1 MDRKDKD
8 KEVLNFLTRLRRENR
23 SELVERV
30 VWFCFCLKRLVGWF
44 WWIKTRSVS
53 SQNHFF
59 FSHLGGFVRWRRDIF
74 SSEERVGP
82 AAGWLHPIARP
93 RAASC
98 PDGQRNLLNCP
109 PPLPNNQVLHGGATS
124 CRERRRRGGG
134 ATARTRR
141 GGGGRGGGGEGGG
154 AFHPSD
160 VKLVGGQVV
169 HEGLH
174 QEVGGE
180 VEDQAEGD
188 GDGES
193 RQGLLEDGQ
202 QQQGQA
208 QALGVTG
215 ESGR

>member
-1 MDRKDKD
+1 M
-8 KEVLNFLTRLRRENR
+8 V
-23 SELVERV
+23 
-30 VWFCFCLKRLVGWF
+30 
-44 WWIKTRSVS
+44 
-53 SQNHFF
+53 
-59 FSHLGGFVRWRRDIF
+59 
-74 SSEERVGP
+74 
-82 AAGWLHPIARP
+82 A
-93 RAASC
+93 
-98 PDGQRNLLNCP
+98 
-109 PPLPNNQVLHGGATS
+109 PLPVGSGGAEAEEQQ
-124 CRERRRRGGG
+124 RELE
-134 ATARTRR
+134 
-141 GGGGRGGGGEGGG
+141 GGGGEAEEEKGRG
-154 AFHPSD
+154 FPSD

-215 ESGR
+215 ESGW

>member
-1 MDRKDKD
+1 M
-8 KEVLNFLTRLRRENR
+8 
-23 SELVERV
+23 
-30 VWFCFCLKRLVGWF
+30 
-44 WWIKTRSVS
+44 
-53 SQNHFF
+53 
-59 FSHLGGFVRWRRDIF
+59 RWRRDIF

-82 AAGWLHPIARP
+82 AAGWLHPIARR

-109 PPLPNNQVLHGGATS
+109 PPPFPTAKSCMVAPLPVGSGGAEAEEQQ
-124 CRERRRRGGG
+124 RELEGGRR
-134 ATARTRR
+134 
-141 GGGGRGGGGEGGG
+141 GGGRGGGGEGGG

>member
-1 MDRKDKD
+1 M
-8 KEVLNFLTRLRRENR
+8 V
-23 SELVERV
+23 
-30 VWFCFCLKRLVGWF
+30 
-44 WWIKTRSVS
+44 
-53 SQNHFF
+53 
-59 FSHLGGFVRWRRDIF
+59 
-74 SSEERVGP
+74 
-82 AAGWLHPIARP
+82 A
-93 RAASC
+93 
-98 PDGQRNLLNCP
+98 
-109 PPLPNNQVLHGGATS
+109 PLPVGSGGAEAEEQQ
-124 CRERRRRGGG
+124 RELEGGRR
-134 ATARTRR
+134 
-141 GGGGRGGGGEGGG
+141 GGGRGGGGEGGG